1 MKPSAY
7 HSVTTMTPLRVS
19 FLGGGTDFPE
29 FHKSD
34 EGLVVSMAI
43 QQFIYVTV
51 KRHSPLFGERYRISY
66 SETEHVDSLEDI
78 QNEIVRSCI
87 ELVGL
92 EEPLYVATSSDL
104 PAQSGLGSSSSFA
117 VGLLNAL
124 HLMLG
129 QPVSAGQL
137 AEEAC
142 EVEIIRMGKPIGKQD
157 QYAAAFGGLNA
168 FRFHT
173 DGRVS
178 IDPIALDRRT
188 MAVLED
194 LVLLWTGMQRKAE
207 LILREQNE
215 RTAQNQDALHELVR
229 LSDEFKGQLISGEMT
244 LDQMA
249 DLLSHSWRLKR
260 SLAPSV
266 TSTELDTVYES
277 CLRAGA
283 LGGKLLGA
291 GGGGFL
297 LMCVRAQDR
306 RAFLRDVGSLV
317 DVPVLLEP
325 QGSRMLSTVSACAEI
340 VPAI

>member
-1 MKPSAY
+1 MIDSAI

-19 FLGGGTDFPE
+19 FIGGGTDFPE
-29 FHKSD
+29 FFKKD

-43 QQFIYVTV
+43 KQFIYVTV
-51 KRHSPLFGERYRISY
+51 KRHSPLFGEKYRIAY
-66 SETEHVDSLEDI
+66 SETEHANTVENI
-78 QNEIVRSCI
+78 KNEIVRSCI
-87 ELVGL
+87 ELVGIQ
-92 EEPLYVATSSDL
+92 EPLYIATSSDL

-124 HLMLG
+124 HLMTG
-129 QPVSAGQL
+129 QQVSAGQL

-178 IDPIALDRRT
+178 IDPIALDQST
-188 MAVLED
+188 SETLQG

-207 LILREQNE
+207 SILQEQNE
-215 RTAQNQDALHELVR
+215 RTDLNHNALIELVR
-229 LSDEFKGQLISGEMT
+229 LSEKFKSQLVHDEMT
-244 LDQMA
+244 LSSMA
-249 DLLSHSWRLKR
+249 NFLTEGWRIKR
-260 SLAPSV
+260 SLASGV
-266 TSTELDTVYES
+266 SSNELDYVFEA
-277 CLRAGA
+277 CVRAGA

-297 LMCVRAQDR
+297 LMCVPEIDKGC
-306 RAFLRDVGSLV
+306 FLRAVRPHMAA
-317 DVPVLLEP
+317 PVRLES
-325 QGSRMLSTVSACAEI
+325 QGSQILNLVRI
-340 VPAI
+340 